1 MAGRDGPVRRSA
13 RVPWTGPADALYSA
27 FAPGPQ
33 SGVER
38 PPAPPGPFGGV
49 VMRAVVIGAGVLGC
63 AIAWELRKLGAEVVA
78 VDRNGEVGHGSTSA
92 SCGIVRR
99 FYSQPGMVRLANEAA
114 HLWADWGA
122 WLGPIEGEPARFE
135 RPGVL
140 LLPPAIDATVRA
152 IVEDMKAC
160 GVPARILD
168 AVAVGERFPFLET
181 ARFGPPVPVDHPDFL
196 APVTERIEGAVFE
209 EDGGYVV
216 SPGLAT
222 HNLRLAGEREGVR
235 FLLNAEVVQV
245 RRGGG
250 ARFEVVLA
258 GGEALGADV
267 VVNAAGPWSA
277 RLNELAGVA
286 LPLANRPLRRE
297 VHAVANPRPGAGR
310 VPVVGD
316 LDGGV
321 YFRPEAG
328 ERQLIIGSTDPAC
341 DELEWVDDPDALEE
355 GLTDLY
361 RERQVLRAMKRFP
374 QVRLD
379 PPSGAVHMY
388 DVTTLD
394 WYPIVDR
401 TDLPGWYVAIG
412 TSGSSF
418 KTAPMIGVMLAAI
431 IDACEAGRDHDAD
444 PLVLDLP
451 RTNERV
457 DTSFLSRLRHANP
470 TTGTV
475 FG

>member
-1 MAGRDGPVRRSA
+1 
-13 RVPWTGPADALYSA
+13 
-27 FAPGPQ
+27 
-33 SGVER
+33 
-38 PPAPPGPFGGV
+38 
-49 VMRAVVIGAGVLGC
+49 MRAVVIGAGVLGC
-63 AIAWELRKLGAEVVA
+63 AISRELGELGAEVVV

-99 FYSQPGMVRLANEAA
+99 FYSQPGMVRLAQEAS

-122 WLGPIEGEPARFE
+122 WLGPIDGDLAVFE

-140 LLPPAIDATVRA
+140 LLPEALDASVLA
-152 IVEDMKAC
+152 IVEDMRSC
-160 GVPARILD
+160 GVPVRLLD
-168 AVAVGERFPFLET
+168 ADAVEERFGFLDVG
-181 ARFGPPVPVDHPDFL
+181 RCSPPVAVDHPEFL
-196 APVTERIEGAVFE
+196 VGSGERIAGAVFE

-222 HNLRLAGEREGVR
+222 HNLRLAGERVGVR
-235 FLLNAEVVQV
+235 YRLNTEVTAV
-245 RRGGG
+245 RHEGG
-250 ARFEVVLA
+250 APFEVVVSRGRPLV
-258 GGEALGADV
+258 ADV
-267 VVNAAGPWSA
+267 VVNAAGPWSGV
-277 RLNELAGVA
+277 LNGLGGVS
-286 LPLANRPLRRE
+286 LPLETRPLRRE
-297 VHAVANPRPGAGR
+297 VHALANPCSGAER

-321 YFRPEAG
+321 YLRPESG

-341 DELEWVDDPDALEE
+341 DELEWVDDPDALDV
-355 GLTDLY
+355 GITQRY

-374 QVRLD
+374 RIEMG
-379 PPSGAVHMY
+379 PPSGLAHLY

-401 TDLPGWYVAIG
+401 TDLPGWYVAVG

-418 KTAPMIGVMLAAI
+418 KTAPMIGVMLAGI
-431 IDACEAGRDHDAD
+431 IESCESGRDHDAH
-444 PLVLDLP
+444 PFVLDLP
-451 RTNERV
+451 RTGTQV